1 MTMRGPGAR
10 PVKGPNLITRAA
22 ISGFIGLMIGI
33 VVSLIVNCTLLEIS
47 LNSFFATYFGLLFVG
62 VGLMIIWRV
71 RNANNQQSEER
82 ENDNS
87 NMASQVSVIL
97 QGNSQQS
104 EEREDTDTGY

>member
-1 MTMRGPGAR
+1 MAWGSMDNAGGGLPRARGGAR
-10 PVKGPNLITRAA
+10 QQGKGLNLVTRAA

-71 RNANNQQSEER
+71 RNSNNQQSEER
-82 ENDNS
+82 K
-87 NMASQVSVIL
+87 
-97 QGNSQQS
+97 G
-104 EEREDTDTGY
+104 